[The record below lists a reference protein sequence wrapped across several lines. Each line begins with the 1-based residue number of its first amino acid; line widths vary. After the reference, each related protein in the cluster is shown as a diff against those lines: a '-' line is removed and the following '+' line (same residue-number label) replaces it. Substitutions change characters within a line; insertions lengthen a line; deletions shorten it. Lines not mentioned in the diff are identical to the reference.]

1 MSAGLSRQA
10 GAVALYMLTSV
21 ALVFFNKAALR
32 GFPCPLSLTW
42 LQMLVT
48 LPLVLAVRRRR
59 SHSAALFDGAD
70 ARAALPAA
78 CVYTAMVASGNL
90 CLHNVHASS
99 YQIARSMHLIFS
111 VVLSAL
117 LGTRTPTAQL
127 AACVVITGGYVCGA
141 ASNARFSSAGLLH
154 GTAASA
160 LTALNAL
167 LTKRTLARFGD
178 DTWRLQQY
186 TAAYSLLTLP
196 ALAAAADEPALWRT
210 VELRDGALWLCL
222 LGGGALGFGLSF
234 AAANS
239 VKHTS
244 PLAHMVAGS
253 AKGALQTVLAPAVF
267 GTRLDVR
274 EQLGTLVCVLGSAG
288 FAALRIRSAP
298 PPKERR
304 E

>member
-1 MSAGLSRQA
+1 MTSGLSRQA

-48 LPLVLAVRRRR
+48 LPLVLAVRRR
-59 SHSAALFDGAD
+59 SHSTTLFDGAD

-117 LGTRTPTAQL
+117 LGTRTPAAQL

-141 ASNARFSSAGLLH
+141 VLI
-154 GTAASA
+154 A
-160 LTALNAL
+160 LAL
-167 LTKRTLARFGD
+167 LMT
-178 DTWRLQQY
+178 
-186 TAAYSLLTLP
+186 
-196 ALAAAADEPALWRT
+196 
-210 VELRDGALWLCL
+210 LWLICIRKRI
-222 LGGGALGFGLSF
+222 AFTAMILS
-234 AAANS
+234 
-239 VKHTS
+239 
-244 PLAHMVAGS
+244 
-253 AKGALQTVLAPAVF
+253 
-267 GTRLDVR
+267 
-274 EQLGTLVCVLGSAG
+274 
-288 FAALRIRSAP
+288 
-298 PPKERR
+298 
-304 E
+304 

>member
-1 MSAGLSRQA
+1 MTAGLSRQV

-48 LPLVLAVRRRR
+48 LPLVLAVRRR
-59 SHSAALFDGAD
+59 SHGTALFDGAD

-111 VVLSAL
+111 VMLSAL
-117 LGTRTPTAQL
+117 LGTRTPAAQL

-210 VELRDGALWLCL
+210 VEVRDGALWLCL

-267 GTRLDVR
+267 GTRLDLR

-288 FAALRIRSAP
+288 FAALRIRSAT